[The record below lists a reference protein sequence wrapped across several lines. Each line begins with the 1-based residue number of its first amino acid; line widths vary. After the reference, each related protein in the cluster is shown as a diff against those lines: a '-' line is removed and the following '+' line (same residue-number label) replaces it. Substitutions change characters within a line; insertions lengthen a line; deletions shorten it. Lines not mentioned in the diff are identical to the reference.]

1 MLKGLMMTW
10 LLQTML
16 VAMAVVGFERQRSV
30 NDTHRTMWRVAIIA
44 GWIEEQWHVGAVAPS
59 FGERFAMLVN
69 AAWTAHKDKRCSR
82 ALEETKPLI
91 TEASERGI
99 DHPQRRAMPPSI
111 TSSRSRARARRRTA
125 RGPPRASLV
134 RTCVDETTIPDRREN
149 MLREPTMEKL
159 QSMRLGVM
167 GAAWLEQQQ
176 NADVIAL
183 SFDERFAMLVD
194 AEWMARENKR
204 LGRALKA
211 AKLRIAEASVE
222 GIDYPPRRELDKA
235 VVRQLGICKWIELHQ
250 VVIVSGATGTGKT
263 YVSCALAQQACRKGY
278 SAMYRRAPRFFDELR
293 LARADGSYPRLLARI
308 ARVDVLVIDDFAIA
322 PVSEAERRDLLEV
335 LEDRYAMRATV
346 ISSQLPPERWHDYLA
361 DPTVADAICDRVMHG
376 AHRIALK
383 GPSRRKGDK
392 DA

>member
-1 MLKGLMMTW
+1 
-10 LLQTML
+10 
-16 VAMAVVGFERQRSV
+16 
-30 NDTHRTMWRVAIIA
+30 
-44 GWIEEQWHVGAVAPS
+44 
-59 FGERFAMLVN
+59 
-69 AAWTAHKDKRCSR
+69 
-82 ALEETKPLI
+82 
-91 TEASERGI
+91 
-99 DHPQRRAMPPSI
+99 
-111 TSSRSRARARRRTA
+111 
-125 RGPPRASLV
+125 
-134 RTCVDETTIPDRREN
+134 

-159 QSMRLGVM
+159 QSMRLEVM
-167 GAAWLEQQQ
+167 GAAWVEQQQ
-176 NADVIAL
+176 SADVIAL

-204 LGRALKA
+204 LGRALKE

-235 VVRQLGICKWIELHQ
+235 VVRQLGICKWIEQHQ

-263 YVSCALAQQACRKGY
+263 YVSCALAQQACRKGFR
-278 SAMYRRAPRFFDELR
+278 AMYRRASRFFDELR

-361 DPTVADAICDRVMHG
+361 DPTVADAICDRVLHG

-383 GPSRRKGDK
+383 GPSRRKEGK